1 MKNVFYTSVPE
12 AVADFKKGKLLILT
26 DDEGRENE
34 GDFITAGSL
43 MTTEKVN
50 FMITHGRGLLCAP
63 LAPHI
68 VDRLKL
74 PLMVDETRNHE
85 YTKCNFTVSLNA
97 KDRGVST
104 GISAYDR
111 STTIKTLADPK
122 SRAENFTQ
130 PGHVFPL
137 RAQKLGVLVRA
148 GHTEATVDLARLA
161 GLEQAG
167 ALCEILNTNGTM
179 ARQTDLKKLANQ
191 HGLKILTIAHL
202 KDYRRQTEKLVLKT
216 AAAKLQTAF
225 GNFKVHVYRSIFE
238 DKEHIALVKGNIRK
252 QNPVLVRVHSAC
264 VTGDVL
270 HSLRCDCGDQLKL
283 ALQKIEKNGSG
294 VFLYLNQEGRGIGLT
309 NKIKAYALQDRGLD
323 TVTANERLGFKA
335 DMRDYHIG
343 AQILHDLGV
352 RTMNLLTNNA
362 SKMQGIEPYGLKI
375 STRVP
380 LEVKPNKVNRKYL
393 ETKKAKMGHIL
404 HEV

>member
-1 MKNVFYTSVPE
+1 MKNVFYTSVSE
-12 AVADFKKGKLLILT
+12 AISDFKKGKLLILT
-26 DDEGRENE
+26 DDESRENE

-43 MTTEKVN
+43 ITPQKVN
-50 FMITHGRGLLCAP
+50 FMLTYGRGLVCAP

-74 PLMVDETRNHE
+74 PLMIDETRNQE

-97 KDRGVST
+97 KDSRVST
-104 GISAYDR
+104 GISANDR
-111 STTIKTLADPK
+111 SVTIKKLADPK
-122 SRAENFTQ
+122 SRPENFTQ
-130 PGHVFPL
+130 PGHLFPL
-137 RAQKLGVLVRA
+137 RAKELGVLVRE

-161 GLEQAG
+161 GLEHAG
-167 ALCEILNTNGTM
+167 ALCEILNKNGAM
-179 ARQTDLKKLANQ
+179 ARQPDLKKLANQ
-191 HGLKILTIAHL
+191 HGLKILTIARL
-202 KDYRRQTEKLVLKT
+202 KNYRRQTEKLVLKT
-216 AAAKLQTAF
+216 AGAKLQTAF
-225 GNFKVHVYRSIFE
+225 GNFTVHVYRSIFE
-238 DKEHIALVKGNIRK
+238 DKEHIALVKGIILK
-252 QNPVLVRVHSAC
+252 QNRVLVRVHSAC

-283 ALQKIEKNGSG
+283 ALQKIEENGSG

-352 RTMNLLTNNA
+352 RTMDLLTNNS

-380 LEVKPNKVNRKYL
+380 LEVKPNKVNRRYL